1 MTIKEVLKLLVETE
15 DLDERM
21 ALVEEHNDLFE
32 GITTEDGSEDS
43 TELQEENE
51 RLKKEL
57 AEQKQKYRDRF
68 FGGTEKE
75 DEEKEETEEDEEEI
89 KSLDEILKGGK

>member
-32 GITTEDGSEDS
+32 VLPETEGNEDL
-43 TELQEENE
+43 TVLQEENE
-51 RLKKEL
+51 NLRKEL

-68 FGGTEKE
+68 FSGTEKEEEKEEEKE
-75 DEEKEETEEDEEEI
+75 DEEVET
-89 KSLDEILKGGK
+89 KSLDDILKGGK

>member
-32 GITTEDGSEDS
+32 VVPNEGNEDL
-43 TELQEENE
+43 TVLQEENDNL
-51 RLKKEL
+51 RKEL

-68 FGGTEKE
+68 FSGT
-75 DEEKEETEEDEEEI
+75 EEKEETEETEEVEDEEV
-89 KSLDEILKGGK
+89 KTLDEILKGGK

>member
-32 GITTEDGSEDS
+32 GITTEDGNEDL
-43 TELQEENE
+43 TVLQEENE
-51 RLKKEL
+51 SLKKEL

-68 FGGTEKE
+68 FSGT
-75 DEEKEETEEDEEEI
+75 EEKEEPEETEEVEDEEV
-89 KSLDEILKGGK
+89 KTLDEILKGGK